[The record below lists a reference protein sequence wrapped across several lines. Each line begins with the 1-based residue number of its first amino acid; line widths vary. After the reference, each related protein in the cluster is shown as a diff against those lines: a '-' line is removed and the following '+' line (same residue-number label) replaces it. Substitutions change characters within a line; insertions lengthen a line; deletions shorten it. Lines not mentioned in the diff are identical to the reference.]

1 MDINQLIADK
11 VATAQKAK
19 QKTVETRIKA
29 LLEDE
34 NFIESQRR
42 LASMSTEMG
51 KLQVSMTTLNKLPPF
66 IANDGRKFNL
76 NVFSI
81 PFFGLG
87 LGEVMGIIQGSRG
100 AFTDEL
106 QMQFEA
112 VVGIPFIELQQAS
125 LAQGSPAYYKDG
137 EVFPAVEGDYYELVQ
152 IIKSIALKLEI
163 YDCSMELSKDRYDL
177 WYVKAE
183 VAAKRKLADFNK
195 AADLMSTGSKFTL
208 ED

>member
-19 QKTVETRIKA
+19 QTLVEIRVKA
-29 LLEDE
+29 LLEDT
-34 NFIESQRR
+34 NFIESQRK
-42 LASMSTEMG
+42 LAAMSAEMN
-51 KLQVSMTTLNKLPPF
+51 KLQIAMATLNKLPPF

-81 PFFGLG
+81 PFFGIG
-87 LGEVMGIIQGSRG
+87 LGELVGIIQGSRG

-106 QMQFEA
+106 QMKFEA

-125 LAQGSPAYYKDG
+125 LALGSPAYYKDG
-137 EVFPAVEGDYYELVQ
+137 DVFPAVEGDYYELVE

-163 YDCSMELSKDRYDL
+163 YDCSTEMSKAKYDL
-177 WYVKAE
+177 WFAKAE
-183 VAAKRKLADFNK
+183 ITANRKLEDFNK
-195 AADLMSTGSKFTL
+195 AASLIGTDNKFTL